1 MGERQA
7 DPALVIGVSGRARGE
22 GWQRSP
28 QDSSVQSSASDPAPG
43 PCPRCLPAVVLD
55 ETLPA
60 PAVGSAGRLGP
71 GPWLQELVGGSW
83 QEGRCAVFPGIA
95 GWLPMG
101 THPVAVDAPSTQH
114 WGQEQQQIGDS

>member
-1 MGERQA
+1 MC
-7 DPALVIGVSGRARGE
+7 RAR
-22 GWQRSP
+22 P
-28 QDSSVQSSASDPAPG
+28 QIQPRARVHAACLRWCWTRR
-43 PCPRCLPAVVLD
+43 CPPLLWVPLGAF
-55 ETLPA
+55 
-60 PAVGSAGRLGP
+60 GP

-114 WGQEQQQIGDS
+114 WGQEQQQTGDS